1 MGVVVESGLEDCGLD
16 SLRDDSVER
25 EVGAR
30 DG

>member
-1 MGVVVESGLEDCGLD
+1 VVEGGLEDGGLG

-30 DG
+30 DGQ